1 MQWLVSVGATVW
13 MPVFAAPDYD
23 LIADFGDK
31 LVRVQVKTSTC
42 WHTESLR
49 RGAVHARW

>member
-23 LIADFGDK
+23 LIADFGEKRGPRSSEDID
-31 LVRVQVKTSTC
+31 VPAS
-42 WHTESLR
+42 ESLR